1 MSSNRERRRS
11 SLTLDQKIGARVSD
25 RWYPM
30 QQALGKRRDGTWQT
44 QEVFVDMKSGGPGRD
59 PLIAYDEAGWSGSPP
74 DLPSG
79 DPGKAA
85 AYQPPSERYRER
97 WSKIDWSA

>member
-11 SLTLDQKIGARVSD
+11 SLTVEQKIGARVSD
-25 RWYPM
+25 RYWPM
-30 QQALGKRRDGTWQT
+30 SQALGKRADGSWQT
-44 QEVFVDMKSGGPGRD
+44 QEVFVDMRSGRDGRD
-59 PLIAYDEAGWSGSPP
+59 PTIAYDPDGWSGAPP

-97 WSKIDWSA
+97 YDAIDWSA